1 MLSELALQSIIQTRL
16 TDALGQDS
24 SPLKGARISALQRY
38 RGEPDGRER
47 EGHSQVVWRDVAES
61 VDSVM
66 PQLMKIFAGSEQIGQ
81 FQPHGPEDERGAA
94 QATDYVNWIW
104 SSQNNGPMI
113 LDHWLKDGL
122 LQRLGGIKGW
132 GGKTQ

>member
-1 MLSELALQSIIQTRL
+1 MLSERAIQSIIQTRL
-16 TDALGQDS
+16 TEALGQES
-24 SPLKGARISALQRY
+24 SALK
-38 RGEPDGRER
+38 
-47 EGHSQVVWRDVAES
+47 GHSQVFWRDVAES

-66 PQLMKIFAGSEQIGQ
+66 PHLMKIFAGSEQIGQ
-81 FQPHGPEDERGAA
+81 FQPHGPEDEPGAA

-113 LDHWLKDGL
+113 LHHWLKDGL